1 MSEMLISLI
10 ASNLVALIM
19 NVRTNENVDNDD
31 DVDAIITSS
40 EAVP

>member
-1 MSEMLISLI
+1 MLISLI
-10 ASNLVALIM
+10 ASNLVALII

>member
-1 MSEMLISLI
+1 MLISLI

>member
-1 MSEMLISLI
+1 MLISLI

-19 NVRTNENVDNDD
+19 NVRTSENVDNDD